1 MFIAEY
7 LNNGKTMQLKD
18 YQNTAIKKLLSRS
31 KELLAQSGKKKV
43 IFKAPTGS
51 GKTIMTAEFLK
62 QLIDDNEVKTPISFI
77 WTAPRKLHTQSKEK
91 LEKYYEDTRA
101 LECSGFED
109 LTDKQI
115 GENEILFLNWESI
128 NKKDKNVIV
137 KENENE
143 FYLGKIV
150 ENTKEEGR
158 EVVLIIDESHHHA
171 TSEISQDLI
180 SDIAPR
186 LTIEVSATPVI
197 SSPDEIVS
205 VPLEDVK
212 LQGMIKKSVILNSN
226 FKNVLSGNRLQT
238 TLAVDGTD
246 AMVIEEALK
255 KRTEI
260 AKAYKE
266 SGIDINPLLLI
277 QLPDRKTQAEDQV
290 KNDVVRI
297 LKDKYGMTTETGKL
311 AIYLSEEKENLKN
324 IAKNNHETEVLIF
337 KQAIALGW
345 DCPRAQVLVLF
356 RDWKSLT
363 FSVQTVGR
371 IMRMPEPETGHYKQ
385 EILNH
390 GFVFTNLADIEIK
403 EDMAKNYITIYTSQ
417 RIENYKSIKLDS
429 VYRLR
434 QREKTRL
441 SPKFINIFLAE
452 AKAYNLEKKIETKS
466 QKLELSLISDYEAEG
481 VDNLTNAKI
490 KGETKINTQNEVDLQ
505 KLYDFFV
512 KNNLSPFYPEDRSIG
527 RLKESIYYFFRM
539 RLGLNY
545 TDRFSEII
553 NIVLSPKNSQHFIN
567 VIDSTKEKYI
577 VENQKREAK
586 LQKSVDW
593 ELPEMLNF
601 GGNFTEFKTDLSVMR
616 PFYYDNKWKT
626 EEAFIKF
633 LEKSDQ
639 IEWWFKNGDRDATFF
654 AVPYTENNEQKPFYV
669 DFIVK
674 FKDGKIGLFDTK
686 SGNTIK
692 DAREKSDGLQE
703 YTKKHK
709 NIFGGIVAN
718 TNSKDFSGRWMC
730 YKEQGTELNA
740 DDFSNWE
747 LLEI

>member
-1 MFIAEY
+1 
-7 LNNGKTMQLKD
+7 MQLKN
-18 YQNTAIKKLLSRS
+18 YQNTAIKKLLTRS
-31 KELLAQSGKKKV
+31 KELLEQSGKKKI

-62 QLIDDNEVKTPISFI
+62 QLVDDKEIKTPLAFI
-77 WTAPRKLHTQSKEK
+77 WTAPRKLHHQSKKK
-91 LEKYYEDTRA
+91 LEKYYEDSRA
-101 LECSGFED
+101 LECSDFEN

-128 NKKDKNVIV
+128 NKKDKNTIV
-137 KENENE
+137 KENEKE
-143 FYLGKIV
+143 FYLGKII

-158 EVVLIIDESHHHA
+158 EIVLIIDESHQHA
-171 TSEISQDLI
+171 TSESSRDFIG
-180 SDIAPR
+180 DIAPR

-197 SSPDEIVS
+197 QSPDEIVS

-212 LQGMIKKSVILNSN
+212 MEGMIKKSVILNAN
-226 FKNVLSGNRLQT
+226 FKNILSGDSLKT
-238 TLAVDGTD
+238 ALADGTD
-246 AMVIEEALK
+246 IMVLEEALK
-255 KRTEI
+255 KRAEI
-260 AKAYKE
+260 AKVYEEEK
-266 SGIDINPLLLI
+266 ININPLLLV
-277 QLPDRKTQAEDQV
+277 QLPDRKTQQEDRI
-290 KNDVVRI
+290 KDEVVRY
-297 LKDKYGMTTETGKL
+297 LKDKHGITTENGKL
-311 AIYLSEEKENLKN
+311 AIYLSEEKENLEN
-324 IAKNNHETEVLIF
+324 IAKNDQETEVLIF

-345 DCPRAQVLVLF
+345 DCPRAQILVLF

-371 IMRMPEPETGHYKQ
+371 IMRMPEPDIGHYSK

-390 GFVFTNLADIEIK
+390 GFVYTNLANIEIK
-403 EDMAKNYITIYTSQ
+403 EDIARSYVTIYTSH
-417 RIENYKSIKLDS
+417 RIKNYKNIKLES

-441 SPKFINIFLAE
+441 APMFITLFLDE
-452 AKAYNLEKKIETKS
+452 AKKYNLEKKIETKG
-466 QKLELSLISDYEAEG
+466 QKVELSFISDYEAES
-481 VDNLTNAKI
+481 VDLLTKEEIKSDFKI
-490 KGETKINTQNEVDLQ
+490 DTKNEVDLQ

-512 KNNLSPFYPEDRSIG
+512 RNNLSPFYPEDRSIG
-527 RLKESIYYFFRM
+527 RVKEAIYYFFRM
-539 RLGLNY
+539 RLGMEY
-545 TDRFSEII
+545 TDRFAEII
-553 NIVLSPKNSQHFIN
+553 NIVLSPKNIQHFVN

-577 VENQKREAK
+577 EETQKREEK
-586 LQKSVDW
+586 LQKVSNW

-601 GGNFTEFKTDLSVMR
+601 GGDYTEMKVKKSAML

-626 EEAFIKF
+626 EKAFIEF
-633 LEKSDQ
+633 LEKSNQ

-654 AVPYTENNEQKPFYV
+654 AVPYIENDKNKPFYV

-674 FKDGKIGLFDTK
+674 FKNGSIGLFDTK

-703 YTKKHK
+703 YIKKHK
-709 NIFGGIVAN
+709 GLVGGIVAN
-718 TNSKDFSGRWMC
+718 TDPREFKGRWMC
-730 YKEQGTELNA
+730 YKKQGKDLNP

>member
-1 MFIAEY
+1 
-7 LNNGKTMQLKD
+7 MQLKD
-18 YQNTAIKKLLSRS
+18 YQNTAIKKLLTRS
-31 KELLAQSGKKKV
+31 KELLAQSGEKKV

-62 QLIDDNEVKTPISFI
+62 QLIDDKEIKTPLSFI

-101 LECSGFED
+101 LECSDFED

-128 NKKDKNVIV
+128 NKKDKNTIV
-137 KENENE
+137 KENEKE

-158 EVVLIIDESHHHA
+158 EIVLIIDESHHHA

-180 SDIAPR
+180 TDIAPR

-197 SSPDEIVS
+197 SNPDEIVS

-212 LQGMIKKSVILNSN
+212 LEGMIKKSVILNPN
-226 FKNVLSGNRLQT
+226 FKNVLSGDSLKT
-238 TLAVDGTD
+238 TLADGTD
-246 AMVIEEALK
+246 AMVLEEGIK
-255 KRTEI
+255 KRAEI

-266 SGIDINPLLLI
+266 AGIDINPLLLI

-297 LKDKYGMTTETGKL
+297 LKDKYGMTTENGKL
-311 AIYLSEEKENLKN
+311 AIYLSEEKENLEN
-324 IAKNNHETEVLIF
+324 ISKNNHETEVLIF

-371 IMRMPEPETGHYKQ
+371 IMRMPEPDTGHYKQ

-403 EDMAKNYITIYTSQ
+403 EDMARNYVTIYTSQ
-417 RIENYKSIKLDS
+417 RIESYKPIKLES

-441 SPKFINIFLAE
+441 SPKFINIFLDE
-452 AKAYNLEKKIETKS
+452 AKAYNLEKKIETKG

-481 VDNLTNAKI
+481 VDKLANAEI
-490 KGETKINTQNEVDLQ
+490 KGEAKINTENEADLQ

-527 RLKESIYYFFRM
+527 RLKEAIYYFFRM
-539 RLGLNY
+539 RLGMEY
-545 TDRFSEII
+545 TDRFAEII
-553 NIVLSPKNSQHFIN
+553 NIVLSPKNSQHFCN

-577 VENQKREAK
+577 AETQKREAE
-586 LQKSVDW
+586 LQKSADW
-593 ELPEMLNF
+593 ELPEMLNY
-601 GGNFTEFKTDLSVMR
+601 GGNFTEFKTKLSAMK

-654 AVPYTENNEQKPFYV
+654 AVPYVENKEHKPFYV

-674 FKDGKIGLFDTK
+674 YKDGKIGLFDTK

-703 YTKKHK
+703 YTKKYK
-709 NIFGGIVAN
+709 NISGGIVAN

-730 YKEQGTELNA
+730 YKGQGTELNP

>member
-1 MFIAEY
+1 
-7 LNNGKTMQLKD
+7 MQLKD
-18 YQNTAIKKLLSRS
+18 YQNTAIKKLLARS
-31 KELLAQSGKKKV
+31 KELLEQSGEKKV

-62 QLIDDNEVKTPISFI
+62 QLIDNKEIKTPLSFI

-101 LECSGFED
+101 LECSNFED

-128 NKKDKNVIV
+128 NKKDKNTIV
-137 KENENE
+137 KENEKE

-158 EVVLIIDESHHHA
+158 EIVLIIDESHHHA

-180 SDIAPR
+180 TDIAPR

-197 SSPDEIVS
+197 SNPDEIVS

-212 LQGMIKKSVILNSN
+212 LEGMIKKSVILNPN
-226 FKNVLSGNRLQT
+226 FKNVLSGDSLKT
-238 TLAVDGTD
+238 TLADGTD
-246 AMVIEEALK
+246 AMVLEEGIK
-255 KRTEI
+255 KRAEI

-266 SGIDINPLLLI
+266 AGIDINPLLLI

-297 LKDKYGMTTETGKL
+297 LKDKYKMTTENGKL
-311 AIYLSEEKENLKN
+311 AIYLSEEKENLEN

-371 IMRMPEPETGHYKQ
+371 IMRMPEPDTGHYKQ

-390 GFVFTNLADIEIK
+390 GFVYTNLADIEIK
-403 EDMAKNYITIYTSQ
+403 EDMARNYVTIYTSQ
-417 RIENYKSIKLDS
+417 RTENYKPIKLES

-441 SPKFINIFLAE
+441 SPKFINIFLDE
-452 AKAYNLEKKIETKS
+452 AKKYDLENKIETKG

-481 VDNLTNAKI
+481 VDKLANAEI
-490 KGETKINTQNEVDLQ
+490 KGEAKINTENEADLQ
-505 KLYDFFV
+505 KLYDYFV

-539 RLGLNY
+539 RLGMEY
-545 TDRFSEII
+545 TDRFTEII
-553 NIVLSPKNSQHFIN
+553 NIVLSPKNSQHFVN

-577 VENQKREAK
+577 AETQKREAE
-586 LQKSVDW
+586 LQKSADW
-593 ELPEMLNF
+593 ELPEMLNY
-601 GGNFTEFKTDLSVMR
+601 GGNFTEFKTKLSAMK

-654 AVPYTENNEQKPFYV
+654 AVPYIENDEQKPFYV

-674 FKDGKIGLFDTK
+674 FKDGKIGIFDTK

-703 YTKKHK
+703 YAKKHK
-709 NIFGGIVAN
+709 NLSGGIVAN

-730 YKEQGTELNA
+730 YKAQGTELNP

-747 LLEI
+747 LLDI

>member
-1 MFIAEY
+1 
-7 LNNGKTMQLKD
+7 MQLKD
-18 YQNTAIKKLLSRS
+18 YQNTAIKKLLTRS
-31 KELLAQSGKKKV
+31 KELLVQSGEKKV

-62 QLIDDNEVKTPISFI
+62 QLIDEKEIKTPLSFI

-101 LECSGFED
+101 LECSNFED
-109 LTDKQI
+109 LADKQI

-128 NKKDKNVIV
+128 NKKDKNTIV
-137 KENENE
+137 KENEKE

-158 EVVLIIDESHHHA
+158 EIVLIIDESHHHA

-186 LTIEVSATPVI
+186 LTIEVSATPI
-197 SSPDEIVS
+197 IQNPDEIVS

-212 LQGMIKKSVILNSN
+212 LEGMIKKSVILNPN
-226 FKNVLSGNRLQT
+226 FKNVLSGDSLKT
-238 TLAVDGTD
+238 TLADGTD
-246 AMVIEEALK
+246 AMVLEEGIK
-255 KRTEI
+255 KRAEI

-266 SGIDINPLLLI
+266 AGIDINPLLLI

-297 LKDKYGMTTETGKL
+297 LKDKYGMTTENGKL
-311 AIYLSEEKENLKN
+311 AIYLSEEKENLEN

-371 IMRMPEPETGHYKQ
+371 IMRMPEPDTGHYKQ

-390 GFVFTNLADIEIK
+390 GFVYTNLADIEIK
-403 EDMAKNYITIYTSQ
+403 EDMARNYVTIYTSQ
-417 RIENYKSIKLDS
+417 RAESYKPIKLES

-441 SPKFINIFLAE
+441 SPKFINIFLDE
-452 AKAYNLEKKIETKS
+452 AKKYDLEKKIETKG

-481 VDNLTNAKI
+481 VDKLAGASI
-490 KGETKINTQNEVDLQ
+490 VGEEKINIKNEYDLQ
-505 KLYDFFV
+505 KIYDYFV

-527 RLKESIYYFFRM
+527 RLKEAIYYFFRM
-539 RLGLNY
+539 RLGMEY
-545 TDRFSEII
+545 TDRFAEII
-553 NIVLSPKNSQHFIN
+553 NIVLSPKNSQHFVN

-577 VENQKREAK
+577 ADTQKREAE
-586 LQKSVDW
+586 LQKSADW
-593 ELPEMLNF
+593 ELPDMLNF
-601 GGNFTEFKTDLSVMR
+601 GGNYTEFKTNLSAMK

-633 LEKSDQ
+633 LEKSDR

-654 AVPYTENNEQKPFYV
+654 AVPYIENEEQKPFYV

-709 NIFGGIVAN
+709 NISGGIVAN
-718 TNSKDFSGRWMC
+718 TNSRDFSGRWMC
-730 YKEQGTELNA
+730 YKGQGTELNP

>member
-1 MFIAEY
+1 
-7 LNNGKTMQLKD
+7 MQLKD
-18 YQNTAIKKLLSRS
+18 YQNAAIKKLLTRS
-31 KELLAQSGKKKV
+31 KELLAQSGEKKV

-62 QLIDDNEVKTPISFI
+62 QLIDDKEIKTPLSFI

-101 LECSGFED
+101 LECSNFED

-128 NKKDKNVIV
+128 NKKDKNTIV
-137 KENENE
+137 KENEKE

-197 SSPDEIVS
+197 SNPDEIVS

-212 LQGMIKKSVILNSN
+212 LEGMIKKSVILNLN
-226 FKNVLSGNRLQT
+226 FKNVLSGDSLKT
-238 TLAVDGTD
+238 TLADGTD
-246 AMVIEEALK
+246 AMVLEEGIK
-255 KRTEI
+255 KRAEI
-260 AKAYKE
+260 AKTYKE
-266 SGIDINPLLLI
+266 TGIDINPLLLI

-297 LKDKYGMTTETGKL
+297 LKDKYGMTTENGKL
-311 AIYLSEEKENLKN
+311 AIYLSEEKENLEN

-371 IMRMPEPETGHYKQ
+371 IMRMPEPDTGHYKQ

-403 EDMAKNYITIYTSQ
+403 EDMARNYVTIYTSQ
-417 RIENYKSIKLDS
+417 RTENYKPIKLES

-441 SPKFINIFLAE
+441 SPKFINIFLDE
-452 AKAYNLEKKIETKS
+452 AKRYDLEKKIETKG
-466 QKLELSLISDYEAEG
+466 QKLELSLISDYEAES
-481 VDNLTNAKI
+481 VDKLANEEI
-490 KGETKINTQNEVDLQ
+490 KGEAKINTENEADLQ

-527 RLKESIYYFFRM
+527 RLKEAIYYFFGM
-539 RLGLNY
+539 RLGMEY
-545 TDRFSEII
+545 TDRFAEII
-553 NIVLSPKNSQHFIN
+553 NIVLSQKNSQHFIN

-577 VENQKREAK
+577 TETQKREAE
-586 LQKSVDW
+586 LQKSADW
-593 ELPEMLNF
+593 ELPEMLNY
-601 GGNFTEFKTDLSVMR
+601 GGNFTEFKTKLSAMK

-654 AVPYTENNEQKPFYV
+654 AVPYVENDEQKPFYV

-674 FKDGKIGLFDTK
+674 FKNGRIGLFDTK

-703 YTKKHK
+703 YIKKHK
-709 NIFGGIVAN
+709 NISGGIVAN
-718 TNSKDFSGRWMC
+718 TNSKDFSSRWMC
-730 YKEQGTELNA
+730 YKGQGVELNP